1 MFCYIEHRG
10 HLDFDKSKL
19 SQAEYQQYRHAA
31 NHGGFRGPVQVHP
44 ARDGENCHRVV
55 QGLPLEPGQPRQTPM
70 DCLKPDS
77 GHIWAIQE
85 QC

>member
-1 MFCYIEHRG
+1 MEIVCYIEHRG

-44 ARDGENCHRVV
+44 ARDGDNCHRVV
-55 QGLPLEPGQPRQTPM
+55 QGLPPEPGQPRQM
-70 DCLKPDS
+70 DFLKPDS
-77 GHIWAIQE
+77 GHI
-85 QC
+85 